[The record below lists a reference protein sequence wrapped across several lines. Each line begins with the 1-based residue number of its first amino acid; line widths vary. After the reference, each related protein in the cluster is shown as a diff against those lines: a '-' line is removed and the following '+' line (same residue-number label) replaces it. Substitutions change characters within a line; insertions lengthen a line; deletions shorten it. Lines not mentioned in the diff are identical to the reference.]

1 LHRRGGDPLD
11 YFTIIPATVRHD
23 HALSP
28 LARLVYGDI
37 SALARITGVCTATNA
52 TIAAENGRGSTATRE
67 AIREL
72 AERGHIRIDFAG
84 AGNTGRVITPLSENR
99 QGMTENRQGIDI
111 DPIGKPTPPLSE
123 NRQDLAGKPAPII
136 KKIYNTSS
144 CSRSKERK
152 RAPEEFDSDSY
163 PYKAAVYLDERIRE
177 NYRKIKP
184 QNEAGL
190 QKWASE
196 FDKCHRIDGWEWRD
210 ISEILAYSQ
219 DSCFWRKNIRSGS
232 KFRKQCDALYAEA
245 VEKGAIEA

>member
-1 LHRRGGDPLD
+1 MPVWKSGYWHRRGGDPLD
-11 YFTIIPATVRHD
+11 YYTVIPATVRHD
-23 HALSP
+23 HDLSP

-52 TIAAENGRGSTATRE
+52 TIAAENGRGSTATRD
-67 AIREL
+67 AIKEL
-72 AERGHIRIDFAG
+72 ADRGHIRIDFAG

-99 QGMTENRQGIDI
+99 Q
-111 DPIGKPTPPLSE
+111 
-123 NRQDLAGKPAPII
+123 DLAGKPAQIR

-152 RAPEEFDSDSY
+152 RATKEFDSDSY
-163 PYKAAVYLDERIRE
+163 PYKAAVYLDKRIRE

-196 FDKCHRIDGWEWRD
+196 FDKCHRIDGWEWQD

-219 DSCFWRKNIRSGS
+219 DSDFWRKNIRSGS